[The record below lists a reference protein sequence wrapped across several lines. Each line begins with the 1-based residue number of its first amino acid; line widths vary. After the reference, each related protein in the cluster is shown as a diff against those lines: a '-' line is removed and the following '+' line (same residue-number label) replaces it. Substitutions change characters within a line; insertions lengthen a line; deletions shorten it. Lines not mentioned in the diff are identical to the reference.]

1 MLVEKINKL
10 NYWPLYQIAT
20 TPSLKLAKKNV
31 YLSFPYKENLNK
43 RQCSVLI
50 LRLWKN
56 NCFEL

>member
-50 LRLWKN
+50 LRLWKSN
-56 NCFEL
+56 